1 LDPDEYDIKLLA
13 EAVMPPPARH
23 VQRQKLMTNAR
34 SIIPTIAVDVNT
46 VVRVHSVVPP
56 SRR

>member
-34 SIIPTIAVDVNT
+34 SIIPTIAVDLNA

-56 SRR
+56 YPR